1 MIQLYDFFVLR
12 QPTYP
17 LSRLIKFYERLGTQ
31 SLESLLRQHYED
43 PLAQEAIFAASPA
56 LYERFIRWLAGETLP
71 EHDKLLITLHKY
83 FVRMCSRPTPYG
95 LFAGCTVGSFGE
107 YTSLR
112 AGTPA
117 TLRAHTRIDMDCLL
131 AIGQWLIEQP
141 AIRSQLRLF
150 PNSSLYPVGSS
161 LRYIEQ
167 QRNDTRHDKD
177 RRGDAR
183 RNYFISVV
191 DADRYIV
198 TVLQAARTGATIA
211 QLTDLLTTPDVQTDE
226 AADFIEQL
234 IEGQLLTFEIE
245 PTVTGLHYLDRL
257 TDRIASLTDAED
269 VTAALRQLRD
279 LLNGPDRLQTYANTR
294 QWFQDR
300 NIQPST
306 PDVVQ
311 VDSFFDNPVQVSER
325 AMQHLKRDLEKL
337 LVLNQP
343 NVCPDLDEFKRRFS
357 NRYEDEEVPL
367 ALAIDGEFGI
377 GYGSGS
383 TLGVGYAPLI
393 DDLTFT
399 ITTATPTT
407 AWDWW
412 QTFVMDK
419 YANALRRQHLPG
431 NTGSGGDEIVLTD
444 DELTFINGQQ
454 TASTPLPDSF
464 YVFGSLLARSAN
476 AIDDGDFQFNLLACK
491 GPSALNLLSRFGEG
505 NPELA
510 EQISTC
516 ATAEAAHN
524 PDIILAE
531 IIHLPENRVGNILTR
546 PVIHQYEIP
555 YMGKS
560 SVGPDFQIPLSDLL
574 VSVRS
579 DTLILR
585 SKRLNK
591 RVIPRLT
598 NAHNFTQ
605 GLPIYRFLCD
615 MQAQD
620 AHLNVIWNWG
630 VLRSQTYLPRV
641 RYRSVI
647 LSRATWQLDC
657 RDLTPDNP
665 LRLVSQLTAAG
676 LPERFMLAQGDN
688 ELLIAMHV
696 PASLDLLITDIRKNE
711 NVRLV
716 ECLNQPGQCPLTDK
730 RDEFA
735 HELIIPFRHSR
746 ARQLSGLSQSET
758 ELPQRKFSVG
768 SEWFYLKVYTGE
780 KTSDPLLLQT
790 IYPVVQQLL
799 KTKTIEEFFFI
810 RYKDTDPHLRL
821 RFRGNPHLE
830 FYTHVVRSMERAL
843 HESVETGVVY
853 RVQVDTYQR
862 EFERY
867 GMEHI
872 GLCESLF
879 HCDSLSTLAFL
890 TRTGEVFDENQ
901 RFAFA
906 IRKIDRLLTGS
917 NLSPTDCRTVLER
930 MKESF
935 FQEFGGESAL
945 RHQLNEKYRLY
956 RPLMTQALAPH
967 FPAADGLDE
976 WNCTQTDLL
985 RKLSTAFIKDPAPLH
1000 GIISSLI
1007 HMIVNRLFPS
1017 KQRAYELVLYHCLAK
1032 HYNSV
1037 RAIAHP

>member
-1 MIQLYDFFVLR
+1 MIQPKDFFVLR
-12 QPTYP
+12 QPMYP
-17 LSRLIKFYERLGTQ
+17 LSRLIHFYEQLGTQ
-31 SLESLLRQHYED
+31 SLESLLRHYYED

-56 LYERFIRWLAGETLP
+56 LYERFSRWLAGETLP
-71 EHDKLLITLHKY
+71 EHNKLITTLHKY

-95 LFAGCTVGSFGE
+95 LFAGCVMGHFGE
-107 YTSLR
+107 HTRLR

-117 TLRAHTRIDMDCLL
+117 TLRTHTRIDTDCLL
-131 AIGQWLIEQP
+131 AIGQWLTSQP

-150 PNSSLYPVGSS
+150 PNSSLYPVGPS

-167 QRNDTRHDKD
+167 QRDKD
-177 RRGDAR
+177 R

-191 DADRYIV
+191 DADCYLT
-198 TVLQAARTGATIA
+198 TVLTAARTGATIA
-211 QLTDLLTTPDVQTDE
+211 QLTDLLATLAIQPDE
-226 AADFIEQL
+226 AADFVAQL
-234 IEGQLLTFEIE
+234 IEGQLLMFEIE
-245 PTVTGLHYLDRL
+245 PTVTGLHYLSRL
-257 TDRIASLTDAED
+257 TDRVASLTGTED
-269 VTAALRQLRD
+269 VTAALRQLCS
-279 LLNGPDRLQTYANTR
+279 LLNGPDRLQTYTQAR

-300 NIQPST
+300 AIQPPM

-311 VDSFFDNPVQVSER
+311 VDSFFDTSVQVSER
-325 AMQHLKRDLEKL
+325 AMQYLKRDLEKL

-343 NVCPDLDEFKRRFS
+343 NVCPDLDEFKRRFY
-357 NRYEDEEVPL
+357 NRYEDEEIPL
-367 ALAIDGEFGI
+367 ALALDSEFGI

-399 ITTATPTT
+399 TTVAAPTT

-419 YANALRRQHLPG
+419 YANALRRQHAPDNAG
-431 NTGSGGDEIVLTD
+431 AGPNDEIVLTD
-444 DELTFINGQQ
+444 DDLAFIGSRQ
-454 TASTPLPDSF
+454 TASAPLPDSF
-464 YVFGSLLARSAN
+464 YVFGSLLARSTS
-476 AIDDGDFQFNLLACK
+476 AIDDGNFQFNLMAYK

-510 EQISTC
+510 DQIGRC
-516 ATAEAAHN
+516 AAAEAVHH
-524 PDIILAE
+524 PDVILAE
-531 IIHLPENRVGNILTR
+531 IVHLPENRVGNILTR
-546 PVIHQYEIP
+546 PTIHRYEIP
-555 YMGKS
+555 YMGQS
-560 SVGPDFQIPLSDLL
+560 SVDTDHQIPLSDLL
-574 VSVRS
+574 VSVRNNI
-579 DTLILR
+579 LILR

-605 GLPIYRFLCD
+605 GLPIYRFLCEL
-615 MQAQD
+615 QAQD
-620 AHLNVIWNWG
+620 AHLNVAWNWG
-630 VLRSQTYLPRV
+630 VLRNQAYLPRV

-665 LRLVSQLTAAG
+665 LRLVGQLTAAG
-676 LPERFMLAQGDN
+676 LPERFVLTQGDN
-688 ELLIAMHV
+688 ELLVAMHV
-696 PASLDLLITDIRKNE
+696 PASLDLLIADIRKHQKI
-711 NVRLV
+711 RLA
-716 ECLNQPGQCPLTDK
+716 EYLKHPHQCPLTDK
-730 RDEFA
+730 RDYFT
-735 HELIIPFRHSR
+735 HELIIPFGHNH
-746 ARQLSGLSQSET
+746 APHLPGLSQSAT

-780 KTSDPLLLQT
+780 KTSDALLLQT

-799 KTKTIEEFFFI
+799 KTKTIEEFFFV

-830 FYTHVVRSMERAL
+830 FYSYVVRAMEKAL
-843 HESVETGVVY
+843 HESIETGVVH

-867 GMEHI
+867 GLEHI

-906 IRKIDRLLTGS
+906 IRKIDRLLTGAS
-917 NLSPTDCRTVLER
+917 LSPTDCRTVLER
-930 MKESF
+930 LKESF
-935 FQEFGGESAL
+935 FQEFGGESVL

-956 RPLMTQALAPH
+956 RPLMAQALSPH
-967 FPAADGLDE
+967 FAATDGLDD

-985 RKLSTAFIKDPAPLH
+985 GKLSVAFAGGPAPLY

-1032 HYNSV
+1032 HYDSV
-1037 RAIAHP
+1037 RARTPVSDVSAPI